1 MSSICIEKDLDV
13 IEVPLELRGLSDE
26 EIIKNSEKPLREC
39 SGKRKNGA
47 KRPSKKTRIALKQQ
61 KELEDINQTA
71 AELFVKN
78 SDLVNRNFYR
88 IIKEKRDML
97 EKAFTEA
104 SESYSVYEE
113 EIKQKYS
120 MDSAFTYK
128 SFIQKNNSDYYKKN
142 VSNTAIPST
151 ARILKASFGAKNEE
165 KSKVAAVSA
174 ADLAQQRIEE
184 RARKIREALLNKRKK
199 ELSEV

>member
-78 SDLVNRNFYR
+78 SDFVNRNFYH

-113 EIKQKYS
+113 DLKQRFYS
-120 MDSAFTYK
+120 DTLV
-128 SFIQKNNSDYYKKN
+128 QKTNSDYFKKF
-142 VSNTAIPST
+142 VSNTTIPSS
-151 ARILKASFGAKNEE
+151 ARVLKASFGAKKEE

-184 RARKIREALLNKRKK
+184 RAKKIREALLNKRKK